1 MVSVHFQGKPFKI
14 TVIHVYAPTTNAE
27 EAEAE
32 QFYEDL
38 QDPLELKLKKKCHFH
53 YGQWECKRRKS
64 TATWSNRQIQPRGT
78 KQSRSKTNRVLPRE
92 HAGHSKHPIPTTQD
106 FTHGHHQVVNAAIRL
121 ITFFAAKDGEA
132 LYNQQ
137 KQDKELTV
145 SQIMNLL
152 IAKFRLKSKRVG
164 KTTRSSRGLVT

>member
-1 MVSVHFQGKPFKI
+1 MISVRFHSKPFNI
-14 TVIHVYAPTTNAE
+14 IVIQVYAPTTNAE

-92 HAGHSKHPIPTTQD
+92 HAGHSKHHLPTTQEKT
-106 FTHGHHQVVNAAIRL
+106 THGHHQMINTKIRL
-121 ITFFAAKDGEA
+121 IIFFAAKDGEC
-132 LYNQQ
+132 LYSQQ
-137 KQDKELTV
+137 KQD
-145 SQIMNLL
+145 
-152 IAKFRLKSKRVG
+152 
-164 KTTRSSRGLVT
+164 

>member
-92 HAGHSKHPIPTTQD
+92 HAGHSKHHLPTTQEKT
-106 FTHGHHQVVNAAIRL
+106 THGHHQMVNTKMRL
-121 ITFFAAKDGEA
+121 TIFFAAKDGEA
-132 LYNQQ
+132 VFGQQ
-137 KQDKELTV
+137 KQDWE
-145 SQIMNLL
+145 L
-152 IAKFRLKSKRVG
+152 IAAQILNSLLPN
-164 KTTRSSRGLVT
+164 SDLN